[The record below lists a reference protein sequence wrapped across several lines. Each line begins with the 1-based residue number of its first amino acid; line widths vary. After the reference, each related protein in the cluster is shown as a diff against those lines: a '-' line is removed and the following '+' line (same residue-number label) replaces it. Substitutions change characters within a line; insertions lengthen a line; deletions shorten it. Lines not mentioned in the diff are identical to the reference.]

1 MTYNIHHCRGTDNR
15 VDVDRIAQL
24 ISRSDSD
31 IVGLNEVDKQFSR
44 RSAYKDQIEW
54 LAKQLNMEQAFSPS
68 LSIKSS
74 RTTSLRQFGN
84 AILSRYPIV
93 TRTSQPFDFLSG
105 FMEGRS
111 LLNTAIQ
118 INKKLVQFSVTHF
131 SLNPFLHRLQTNFV
145 LNELNRSPYPTILMG
160 DFNMTP
166 RSKGWRKITSQFQDV
181 WQMAGNGKGYTYPA
195 FRPSLRLD
203 YIFASPSLGITNAK
217 VVTHTPKAS
226 DHLPLQA
233 TLFFNKKGS

>member
-181 WQMAGNGKGYTYPA
+181 WQMAGNGKAILIQHSAPA
-195 FRPSLRLD
+195 
-203 YIFASPSLGITNAK
+203 
-217 VVTHTPKAS
+217 
-226 DHLPLQA
+226 
-233 TLFFNKKGS
+233 